1 MFYYEGFRAM
11 TVGKILWVIILVKLA
26 VMFLILRPIFF
37 PNFLKSKFENDD
49 ARVEYV
55 TRELTAPVLNKY

>member
-11 TVGKILWVIILVKLA
+11 TVGKILWAIILVKLA
-26 VMFLILRPIFF
+26 VMFLILRPFFF
-37 PNFLKSKFENDD
+37 PNFLKSKFENEA

-55 TRELTAPVLNKY
+55 TKELTAPLKY